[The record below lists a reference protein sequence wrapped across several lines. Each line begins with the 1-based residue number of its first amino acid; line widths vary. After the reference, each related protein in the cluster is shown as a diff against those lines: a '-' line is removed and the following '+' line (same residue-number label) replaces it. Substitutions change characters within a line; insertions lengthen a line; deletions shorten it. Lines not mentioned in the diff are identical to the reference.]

1 MTKAATVAKAIT
13 GAIVCLAG
21 YLVGV
26 IPAEGGF
33 ADVSLL
39 HWLGAL
45 VFMGGAYGLVYRIPN
60 APTDN
65 GVSPSASTRYT
76 GKYAAGGY
84 IDPGHPHIVGEK
96 EPDTP

>member
-1 MTKAATVAKAIT
+1 VSKAATVAKAIT

-33 ADVSLL
+33 ADVSLVQ
-39 HWLGAL
+39 WLGAL

-60 APTDN
+60 APTN
-65 GVSPSASTRYT
+65 
-76 GKYAAGGY
+76 
-84 IDPGHPHIVGEK
+84 
-96 EPDTP
+96 TPTEVPR